1 MRKVVIALL
10 VVVIGSSLGLGT
22 AWGVGQ
28 LVSRPAWTAGSGMMG
43 GYAGNGA
50 GRQGPGMM
58 GGGGMTGNWNY
69 GSATGQRLS
78 LDQIVERAGQ
88 YAANT
93 GRNLDVA
100 EVMEFSNNFYA
111 VIREKDTGRGA
122 FEILLDPYSGAITA
136 EPGPNMMWNAKYG
149 HMGGWAGGD
158 NTLTLE
164 QARDLAQK
172 ALDANVPGAKVHEDA
187 RAFYGYYTFDYDV
200 NGQTA
205 GMLSINGVSGAAW
218 LHTWHGQFVA
228 EKEINS

>member
-1 MRKVVIALL
+1 MRKVAIALL
-10 VVVIGSSLGLGT
+10 VVVIGSSLGLGA

-28 LVSRPAWTAGSGMMG
+28 LVRQPAWTAGPSMMG
-43 GYAGNGA
+43 GYGGNA

-58 GGGGMTGNWNY
+58 GGGGMMGNWNY
-69 GSATGQRLS
+69 GPATGQRLS

-93 GRNLDVA
+93 GQKLEVA

-122 FEILLDPYSGAITA
+122 FEILLDPDSGAITA
-136 EPGPNMMWNAKYG
+136 EPGPNMMWNTRYG

-172 ALDANVPGAKVHEDA
+172 ALDANLSGAKVHEDA

-205 GMLSINGVSGAAW
+205 GMLSINGLSGAAW

-228 EKEINS
+228 EKEMN